1 MVKQSNHELPGVNH
15 IVYQN
20 STIDMQK
27 NDKIPLTTEVS
38 YISTPSF
45 HRLLFESGNSKKI
58 RRQQSKLLQAFVLNL
73 LVKYT
78 EAIKILNFN
87 SEFLSFNCLSVYA
100 KHKAYL
106 TL

>member
-1 MVKQSNHELPGVNH
+1 MNCLGLTILYILFIKTELL
-15 IVYQN
+15 ICK
-20 STIDMQK
+20 K
-27 NDKIPLTTEVS
+27 NYKIPLTTSVS
-38 YISTPSF
+38 YISTVSF
-45 HRLLFESGNSKKI
+45 HRLRIESGNSKKKI
-58 RRQQSKLLQAFVLNL
+58 RRQQQSKLLQAFVLNL